1 MKELMNMYFK
11 TLLNAQEVNLAAMK
25 ALFLNASNNHK
36 GQKFP
41 HASEEFCQEF
51 TSWISGITSVVM
63 QNAQDIGKIKNP
75 EDAVKLQEK
84 FVGDFIRE
92 GLAHGENFLKISNDY
107 FQELQSCAKSN
118 VEDLTCKATDQFS
131 KFAENVTNTFT
142 KVTET
147 AANTFASGGC
157 CGSTGSTG
165 SNSNTGHNKKQS
177 QRSTEEGR

>member
-1 MKELMNMYFK
+1 MKEFMNMYFK
-11 TLLNAQEVNLAAMK
+11 TVLNAQEINLAAMR

-36 GQKFP
+36 GQKYP
-41 HASEEFCQEF
+41 HASEEYCQELI
-51 TSWISGITSVVM
+51 SWISGITSVLM
-63 QNAQDIGKIKNP
+63 QNAQDITKIKSP

-92 GLAHGENFLKISNDY
+92 GLAHGENFLKICNDY
-107 FQELQSCAKSN
+107 FQQLQSCAKSN

-147 AANTFASGGC
+147 AANTFGSGGC
-157 CGSTGSTG
+157 CGSTNTG
-165 SNSNTGHNKKQS
+165 SDSNAGHNKKQS